1 MSTETWITYN
11 TIDLGRNYT
20 LIIYFS
26 SNRSLWKYRV
36 FNVDTGVS
44 FESDVT
50 LLTYEGAL
58 NHALEAVISI
68 LGKSVGYIAKRVYN
82 NNYEVKIIFTNLS
95 SSEVEAEL
103 IIRTNYHTYNDNMV
117 ILRVLQALCERT

>member
-11 TIDLGRNYT
+11 TIDLGQNYM
-20 LIIYFS
+20 LITYFS
-26 SNRSLWKYRV
+26 SDRSLWKYRV
-36 FNVDTGVS
+36 FNVDTLVS